1 MQSIFSKNIVVA
13 EKDDMSSISI
23 KKKSKKAFIYIG
35 IVLIVIT
42 INIYSNRKYLLNS
55 FNVSTPAEIV
65 LEDSDVKALIEPAT
79 YNKLV
84 KVLNGYSIDSV
95 LLKEDIEES
104 LVIASSRALSKVFDP
119 RDLKAGS
126 SVTISYDWEDKTTFV
141 GYEIDL
147 GYDKSVIVKKVDNE
161 FIGEVASK
169 SYSTIKY
176 RGSGIIDSSLY
187 QSAQEQGISPN
198 IIMNL
203 IQLYSFDVDFQRDIK
218 VGTEFE
224 ILYENYTDYTG
235 KIVKHGDILAAVL
248 KFEDRTV
255 PIYRFT
261 TADGKSDYYNESGKS
276 ARKALLKTPV
286 NGAYISSG
294 FGMRKNPIS
303 GYNSLH
309 RGIDFAVRPGT
320 PIYASGDGVIT
331 AAIVS
336 DTGYGIHIKIRHPN
350 GYETLYG
357 HMISH
362 ARGMYAGL
370 RVTQGQVI
378 GYVGSTGNSTG
389 PHLHYETRYNGKF
402 VNPSSIKIPPGR
414 TLEGEDLVNFKE
426 TIKKNNLT
434 I

>member
-1 MQSIFSKNIVVA
+1 
-13 EKDDMSSISI
+13 MSTVSI
-23 KKKSKKAFIYIG
+23 KTGSKKAFIYI
-35 IVLIVIT
+35 IIISIVIV

-55 FNVSTPAEIV
+55 FIMSSPANIE
-65 LEDSDVKALIEPAT
+65 LEDSRVKALIEPSS

-84 KVLNGYSIDSV
+84 RVLNGHSIDS
-95 LLKEDIEES
+95 LLIKEDIDES
-104 LVIASSRALSKVFDP
+104 LIVASSRALRKIFDP
-119 RDLKAGS
+119 RDLRAGS
-126 SVTISYDWEDKTTFV
+126 KVTISYDWGDKTTFI

-147 GYDKSVIVKKVDNE
+147 GYDKSVIVKKDDNGN
-161 FIGEVASK
+161 FVGEVVNK
-169 SYSTIKY
+169 SYSTILFKG
-176 RGSGIIDSSLY
+176 RGVIDSSLY
-187 QSAQEQGISPN
+187 QSAQKQGISPN

-224 ILYENYTDYTG
+224 IIYENYTDESG
-235 KIVKHGDILAAVL
+235 KVIRHGNILAAVL
-248 KFEDRTV
+248 KFEDRRF
-255 PIYRFT
+255 PIYRYT
-261 TADGKSDYYNESGKS
+261 TGDGKTDYYDESGKS

-294 FGMRKNPIS
+294 FGMRINPIS

-309 RGIDFAVRPGT
+309 RGIDFAVRQGT
-320 PIYASGDGVIT
+320 PIYASGDGVIV

-336 DTGYGIHIKIRHPN
+336 DKGYGIHIKIRHPN

-357 HMISH
+357 HMVSH
-362 ARGMYAGL
+362 ARGMYKGV

-378 GYVGSTGNSTG
+378 GYVGTTGNSTG

-414 TLEGEDLVNFKE
+414 TLEGDDLIKFRESMKE
-426 TIKKNNLT
+426 HVLSI
-434 I
+434 